1 MQTIKVQTSQNI
13 ELEYV
18 LAGVGDRLIAYIIDL
33 LIYIAYA
40 IGITILS
47 DAVGGFGDSN
57 WIMLILFLPVLFY
70 QLLCEVFLNGQSLG
84 KKAKQI
90 RVISLDG
97 NQPSF
102 GQYLVRWIFRIVDD
116 MIGSGAI
123 AIVTISL
130 SQKAQR
136 VGDMLAG
143 TTVVRTRPQTAFQE
157 TLFSETEDN
166 YVPSYPQ
173 VNRLSDADISLLR
186 EVLNRYRKDPVG
198 STAILQ
204 KAADKIRSLLFPS
217 ASYAANADTARED
230 AVAFLETVIK
240 DYNHVTGKAVD

>member
-1 MQTIKVQTSQNI
+1 MQTIKIQTSQNI
-13 ELEYV
+13 ELEYA
-18 LAGVGDRLIAYIIDL
+18 LAGVGDRLVAYIIDL
-33 LIYIAYA
+33 LLYIAYG

-57 WIMLILFLPVLFY
+57 WIMLILFLPILFY
-70 QLLCEVFLNGQSLG
+70 QLVCEVFLNGQSLG

-97 NQPSF
+97 NQPNL

-116 MIGSGAI
+116 MIGSGVV

-143 TTVVRTRPQTAFQE
+143 TTVVRTRPQTSFQE
-157 TLFSETEDN
+157 TLYAETETN
-166 YVPSYPQ
+166 YTPRYPQ
-173 VNRLSDADISLLR
+173 VNRLSDADIALLR
-186 EVLNRYRKDPVG
+186 EVINRYRKDPAG
-198 STAILQ
+198 SAVILR
-204 KAADKIRSLLFPS
+204 KAYDKTRALLLPAGSPAADPAPGDPDS
-217 ASYAANADTARED
+217 
-230 AVAFLETVIK
+230 FLETVIR
-240 DYNHVTGKAVD
+240 DYNHVTGKALSD